1 MIRTGQVQ
9 NRFNILLLFLAMGAI
24 ALTTFGFANMTNEK
38 EQSDEFIDTLENFI
52 TFTQDNINIDNDRI
66 QSISKIKTIIN
77 RYNRDMSED
86 IKDNV
91 AFEIYQM
98 SKKYDNLNIDLICA
112 TITHESALS
121 WNPKV
126 ISRAG
131 ALGLMQIMPTT
142 GAFLAESEG
151 IEWTTS
157 EEVLFDPIKNIQ
169 LGCKYLSNLVEMFDV
184 EGGLAAYNGGA
195 RRAAKWLANNRDY
208 KVLYKETRGYIPAIM
223 KLYERFKELDY
234 VM

>member
-1 MIRTGQVQ
+1 
-9 NRFNILLLFLAMGAI
+9 
-24 ALTTFGFANMTNEK
+24 
-38 EQSDEFIDTLENFI
+38 
-52 TFTQDNINIDNDRI
+52 
-66 QSISKIKTIIN
+66 
-77 RYNRDMSED
+77 MSED